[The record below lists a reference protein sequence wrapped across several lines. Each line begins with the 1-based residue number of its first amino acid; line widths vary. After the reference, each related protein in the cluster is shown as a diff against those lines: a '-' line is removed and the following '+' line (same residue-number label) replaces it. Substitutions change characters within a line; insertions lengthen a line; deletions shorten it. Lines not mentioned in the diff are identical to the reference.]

1 MISFFL
7 LCTTAMAE
15 DALVISGE
23 LTQGAPGPVRIEV
36 LVSQGAG
43 RHPLLLAE
51 TVRESPGPYRLS
63 VPTGHARAQVRA
75 GLDRDLDGIG
85 PRDLQLLAPIPILLD
100 RAEITGVDIDIPG
113 PPANASD

>member
-1 MISFFL
+1 MISLFL
-7 LCTTAMAE
+7 LCAIAQAE
-15 DALVISGE
+15 DSIVIMGE

-36 LVSQGAG
+36 LVSQGVG

-51 TVRESPGPYRLS
+51 TVRESPGPYRIS

-85 PRDLQLLAPIPILLD
+85 PRDLQLLAPISVILD

-113 PPANASD
+113 PPRGD